1 MPVEQVLPDTEII
14 DRILAGE
21 SRLLEVLIRRN
32 NAALYRIGRS
42 YHLNH
47 HDTEDLMQET
57 WVAAFQSLSR
67 FEHRST
73 FRTWLS
79 RVMINQCYHRKT
91 KKSYNQEVIMENQG
105 EAKVVPL
112 FHQSAQ
118 ESNPVYRELGN
129 VLEHAISSIPE
140 DYRMVF
146 ALREL
151 NGLSVE
157 ETGEVLGITESNVK
171 VRLNRARKM
180 LRTQIEKLYSPQ
192 DIYEFNLRYC
202 DRMVERVMAQVA
214 ILTEAHP

>member
-1 MPVEQVLPDTEII
+1 MEQVLPDTEIV

-21 SRLLEVLIRRN
+21 TRLFEVLIRRN
-32 NAALYRIGRS
+32 NAALYRIGRA

-202 DRMVERVMAQVA
+202 DRMVERVMARVA
-214 ILTEAHP
+214 ILTEANPQ

>member
-1 MPVEQVLPDTEII
+1 MEQVLSDIEII
-14 DRILAGE
+14 NRILAGE
-21 SRLLEVLIRRN
+21 TRLFEVLIRRN

-57 WVAAFQSLSR
+57 YVVAFQSLDR
-67 FEHRST
+67 FEHRSS

-79 RVMINQCYHRKT
+79 RVMMNQCYHRKSE
-91 KKSYNQEVIMENQG
+91 KNYNQEVMMENQG
-105 EAKVVPL
+105 EAKVIPL
-112 FHQSAQ
+112 FHQSPQA
-118 ESNPVYRELGN
+118 SNPVNRELGS

-171 VRLNRARKM
+171 VRMNRARKM
-180 LRTQIEKLYSPQ
+180 LRAQLEKLYSPQ

-202 DRMVERVMAQVA
+202 DRMVERVMDQ
-214 ILTEAHP
+214 IINTPLTKPQ